1 MNPVLIN
8 YFQYAHIFIFG
19 LCFFLLEKLY
29 KQKLGTILQFSLLLV
44 VGMIVGTSYTTLDL
58 LVLFVLVFFF
68 SYLKFPKENPMQILL
83 SIMCSALIELLISQ
97 MHIQV
102 HHYLLKYGNSR
113 ITNLV
118 LSATIIISLII
129 CIVLVI
135 LLKEKLYPFLKRE
148 SKLNAV
154 SFLSMII
161 VLSYQTIEMINNYA
175 ANQNLFF
182 MLLIF
187 YFILTA
193 LIVMIV
199 RALSQKSLLEAEAK
213 NDRIV
218 AELQKQYVDEVK
230 KQYQEIRKF
239 RHDYTNLLSTINY
252 FLESNKISELR
263 DFFSNDILKTNA
275 DLKET
280 NLILDALQNLES
292 LGVRSIFYTKILLA
306 QENNIEVHI
315 EINSFVPEEK
325 KVSTIS
331 LVRIFGIF
339 LDNAIEELKEIE
351 EGSLTIVAFK
361 ENEELVFIIQNSIRD
376 NIEPLQVLKQEGY
389 STRGEKRG
397 LGLSNVEEILLSEPN
412 LLLETQIREG
422 LFIQKITILSE
433 VE

>member
-1 MNPVLIN
+1 MNQFLLN
-8 YFQYAHIFIFG
+8 YLLYSHIFIFG
-19 LCFFLLEKLY
+19 FCFSLFEKLY
-29 KQKLGTILQFSLLLV
+29 KQKLSTIFQFLFLLAAGMV
-44 VGMIVGTSYTTLDL
+44 VSYSYTTLDL
-58 LVLFVLVFFF
+58 LVLFVLVFIF
-68 SYLKFPKENPMQILL
+68 SYLKFPQKDPMQIIL
-83 SIMCSALIELLISQ
+83 SIMCSALIELLFS
-97 MHIQV
+97 HIYRQA
-102 HHYLLKYGNSR
+102 YLHALKIENLSG
-113 ITNLV
+113 TNLV
-118 LSATIIISLII
+118 LLTTIILSSIF
-129 CIVLVI
+129 CIVIVTLI
-135 LLKEKLYPFLKRE
+135 KRKLYPYLKRE
-148 SKLNAV
+148 GKLNAV
-154 SFLSMII
+154 SFLLMIL
-161 VLSYQTIEMINNYA
+161 VLSYQTFEMINNYA

-263 DFFSNDILKTNA
+263 DFFFNDILKTNT

-315 EINSFVPEEK
+315 EINDFVPEEK

-339 LDNAIEELKEIE
+339 LDNAIEELKEIK

-397 LGLSNVEEILLSEPN
+397 LGLSNVDEILLSEPN
-412 LLLETQIREG
+412 VLLETKIREG
-422 LFIQKITILSE
+422 LFIQRVTILSE